1 MVKSGAL
8 TFTDISRKW
17 NNVHPPVDCM
27 KTVLGPGEALLGT
40 VMVSV
45 EVAVPDESET
55 IGGLRLTGNSGNENE
70 DADM

>member
-1 MVKSGAL
+1 VKSGPVM
-8 TFTDISRKW
+8 FTDISRKW
-17 NNVHPPVDCM
+17 KSVQPPVESIET
-27 KTVLGPGEALLGT
+27 KLSPGEALLGT

-55 IGGLRLTGNSGNENE
+55 MGGFKSTGNDGNENE